1 MHPSFSLGRS
11 PGQGNRKGLGQV
23 VPREEKMSEQNRRPI
38 AKEGFPFL
46 IPMVLLTV
54 ILGVLGWKVWM
65 SLGILLSLFI
75 AYFFRNPRR
84 EIPDLQNII
93 LSPADG
99 RIVHIGEC
107 QEDRFLKEKTLKVSI
122 FMSLFDVH
130 LNRAPVS
137 GKVLQ
142 RNYLPG
148 RFLAANVEKSS
159 LLNEQNAVILETED
173 RFKILLIQIAGFV
186 ARRIVCYAKTGDLLR
201 KGEIFGLIRFGSRV
215 DLYLPPEV
223 KPIVRVGQHVKGGE
237 SIIGYRA

>member
-1 MHPSFSLGRS
+1 M
-11 PGQGNRKGLGQV
+11 K
-23 VPREEKMSEQNRRPI
+23 QNQWPM
-38 AKEGFPFL
+38 AKEGLPFL
-46 IPMVLLTV
+46 MPMMLLT
-54 ILGVLGWKVWM
+54 IFLGVLGWTIWM
-65 SLGILLSLFI
+65 GIGILFSLFI
-75 AYFFRNPRR
+75 IYFFRNPRR
-84 EIPDLQNII
+84 KIPDLQNII

-99 RIVHIGEC
+99 RIVQVGEC
-107 QEDRFLKEKTLKVSI
+107 EEDRFLKEKTLKVSI

-142 RNYLPG
+142 KSYLPG
-148 RFLAANVEKSS
+148 RFLVASVEKSS

-186 ARRIVCYAKTGDLLR
+186 ARRIVCYAKVGDPLT

-215 DLYLPPEV
+215 DLYLPPEI

-237 SIIGYRA
+237 SIIGYRV

>member
-1 MHPSFSLGRS
+1 VSIFFLRAIPRK
-11 PGQGNRKGLGQV
+11 GNRKGFGEV
-23 VPREEKMSEQNRRPI
+23 DPKEEKTTEQVRWPM
-38 AKEGFPFL
+38 AKEGLPFL
-46 IPMVLLTV
+46 IPVVLLTV
-54 ILGVLGWKVWM
+54 LLGIMGWKIWM

-84 EIPDLQNII
+84 EIPSLQNVI

-99 RIVHIGEC
+99 RIIHVGEC
-107 QEDRFLKEKTLKVSI
+107 EENRFLKEKTLKISI
-122 FMSLFDVH
+122 FMSVFDVH
-130 LNRAPVS
+130 LNRSPVS

-142 RNYLPG
+142 RDYLPG
-148 RFLAANVEKSS
+148 RFLVAHVEKSS

-173 RFKILLIQIAGFV
+173 RFKILLVQIAGFV

>member
-1 MHPSFSLGRS
+1 M
-11 PGQGNRKGLGQV
+11 
-23 VPREEKMSEQNRRPI
+23 EQNKWPI
-38 AKEGFPFL
+38 AKEGLPFL
-46 IPMVLLTV
+46 IPVAFLTV
-54 ILGVLGWKVWM
+54 FLGIMGWKVWM
-65 SLGILLSLFI
+65 SLGILFSLFT

-84 EIPDLQNII
+84 KIPDLSNII

-99 RIVHIGEC
+99 RVIHVGEC
-107 QEDRFLKEKTLKVSI
+107 EEDRFLKEKTLKVSI

-137 GKVLQ
+137 GKVLE
-142 RNYLPG
+142 RTYLPG
-148 RFLAANVEKSS
+148 RFLLAGVERSS
-159 LLNEQNAVILETED
+159 LLNEQNAVTLETED

-186 ARRIVCYAKTGDLLR
+186 ARRIVCYAKAGDRLR

-223 KPIVRVGQHVKGGE
+223 KPIVRMGQHVKGGE

>member
-1 MHPSFSLGRS
+1 M
-11 PGQGNRKGLGQV
+11 K
-23 VPREEKMSEQNRRPI
+23 QNQWPI
-38 AKEGFPFL
+38 AKEGLPFL
-46 IPMVLLTV
+46 IPMMFLTILLG
-54 ILGVLGWKVWM
+54 ILGWRVWM
-65 SLGILLSLFI
+65 SLGILLFLFI

-99 RIVHIGEC
+99 RIIHVGEC
-107 QEDRFLKEKTLKVSI
+107 EENRFLKEKALKVSI

-137 GKVLQ
+137 GKILD
-142 RNYLPG
+142 RSYHPG
-148 RFLAANVEKSS
+148 RFLVAYVEKSS

-173 RFKILLIQIAGFV
+173 RMKILLIQIAGFV
-186 ARRIVCYAKTGDLLR
+186 ARRIVCYAKAGDLLR

-215 DLYLPPEV
+215 DLYLPSEI

>member
-1 MHPSFSLGRS
+1 M
-11 PGQGNRKGLGQV
+11 K
-23 VPREEKMSEQNRRPI
+23 QNQWPI
-38 AKEGFPFL
+38 AKEGLPFL
-46 IPMVLLTV
+46 IPVALLTV
-54 ILGVLGWKVWM
+54 ILGIMSWKIWM
-65 SLGILLSLFI
+65 VLGILLSLFI

-84 EIPDLQNII
+84 EIPNLQNII

-99 RIVHIGEC
+99 RVIHIGEC
-107 QEDRFLKEKTLKVSI
+107 EEDRFLKEKVLKVSI
-122 FMSLFDVH
+122 FMSVFDVH

-137 GKVLQ
+137 GKVLE

-148 RFLAANVEKSS
+148 RFLVASVEKSS

-173 RFKILLIQIAGFV
+173 RLKILLVQIAGFV

-215 DLYLPPEV
+215 DLYLPTEV

-237 SIIGYRA
+237 SVIGYRA

>member
-1 MHPSFSLGRS
+1 MHPSFSFGPS
-11 PGQGNRKGLGQV
+11 PRQGSRKGSSEV
-23 VPREEKMSEQNRRPI
+23 VLREEKMSEQNRRPI

-46 IPMVLLTV
+46 IPVVLLTV
-54 ILGVLGWKVWM
+54 ILGILGWKVWM

-84 EIPDLQNII
+84 EIPNLQNII

-99 RIVHIGEC
+99 RIVHVGEC
-107 QEDRFLKEKTLKVSI
+107 EEDRFLKEKTLKVSI

-142 RNYLPG
+142 RDYLPG
-148 RFLAANVEKSS
+148 RFLVANVEKSS

-173 RFKILLIQIAGFV
+173 QFKILLIQIAGFV

-201 KGEIFGLIRFGSRV
+201 KGEIFGLIRFGSRF
-215 DLYLPPEV
+215 DLYLPPVV
-223 KPIVRVGQHVKGGE
+223 KPIVWVGQHVKGGE

>member
-1 MHPSFSLGRS
+1 M
-11 PGQGNRKGLGQV
+11 K
-23 VPREEKMSEQNRRPI
+23 QNRWPV
-38 AKEGFPFL
+38 AKEGFPFF
-46 IPMVLLTV
+46 IPMVLITV
-54 ILGVLGWKVWM
+54 ILAIVGWKVWM

-84 EIPDLQNII
+84 EIPDLQNIV

-99 RIVHIGEC
+99 RVVYVGEC
-107 QEDRFLKEKTLKVSI
+107 EVDRLLKEKALKVSI

-137 GKVLQ
+137 GKVLE

-159 LLNEQNAVILETED
+159 LLNEQNAVLLETKD
-173 RFKILLIQIAGFV
+173 RSKILLVQIAGFV
-186 ARRIVCYAKTGDLLR
+186 ARRIVCYAKAGDTLG

-223 KPIVRVGQHVKGGE
+223 KPLVRVGQHVKGGE

>member
-1 MHPSFSLGRS
+1 M
-11 PGQGNRKGLGQV
+11 K
-23 VPREEKMSEQNRRPI
+23 QNKWPI
-38 AKEGFPFL
+38 AIEGLPFL

-54 ILGVLGWKVWM
+54 MLGILGWKVWM

-75 AYFFRNPRR
+75 AYFFRNPKR
-84 EIPDLQNII
+84 EIPNLRNII

-99 RIVHIGEC
+99 RVIHVGEC
-107 QEDRFLKEKTLKVSI
+107 QEDRFLKEKALKVSI

-137 GKVLQ
+137 GKVLE

-148 RFLAANVEKSS
+148 QFWVASMEKSS
-159 LLNEQNAVILETED
+159 LLNEQNAMILETED
-173 RFKILLIQIAGFV
+173 RFKILLIQIAGLV
-186 ARRIVCYAKTGDLLR
+186 ARRIVCYAKAGDLLR

-237 SIIGYRA
+237 SIIGYRG

>member
-1 MHPSFSLGRS
+1 M
-11 PGQGNRKGLGQV
+11 K
-23 VPREEKMSEQNRRPI
+23 QNPWPI
-38 AKEGFPFL
+38 AKEGLPFL

-54 ILGVLGWKVWM
+54 ILGIMGWKVWM
-65 SLGILLSLFI
+65 SLGIFFSLFI
-75 AYFFRNPRR
+75 GYFFRNPRR

-99 RIVHIGEC
+99 RVIHVGEC
-107 QEDRFLKEKTLKVSI
+107 EEDRFLREKVLKVSI
-122 FMSLFDVH
+122 FMSLLDVH

-137 GKVLQ
+137 GKVLE

-148 RFLAANVEKSS
+148 RFLVASADKSS
-159 LLNEQNAVILETED
+159 LLNEQNAMILETED
-173 RFKILLIQIAGFV
+173 RFKILMIQIAGFV
-186 ARRIVCYAKTGDLLR
+186 ARRIVCYAKAGDLLR